1 MIRGR
6 RRTLKPGWLI
16 TAVAA
21 GGAIAIASAVLA
33 FPPTFD
39 RETLRK
45 ALVLVVLTAL
55 SELISIRFS
64 HGESGELL
72 TLFELAVVADVVL
85 LPPGLAV
92 LVSVLGLA
100 LCLAIQRRKAIKFA
114 FNLGQYALGVVPA
127 VALYEA
133 IGGGDFNSVRGLVAL
148 AIAMLAFTVINLVTI
163 SAIIAATTDQPLT
176 KVLMEE
182 RGLSVALGL
191 GNSAVGLVAVS
202 LYLTRPA
209 LLPAVLAP
217 TLALHMSFRG
227 WVKEKE
233 LHRQMEAETTKLGR
247 IVEHSSE
254 GIVLADADGSVV
266 LWSPSMERVTGVPA
280 EEAVGKAVSYLLRG
294 RDNFGRPISVD
305 VASKAEPGEIEII
318 ATDGS
323 VRWLRVQH
331 GPGFDDRGNLDFD
344 VLVVTDVTRQREVD
358 KLKDDFISTV
368 SHELR
373 TPLTPIKGYA
383 SLLLRRMDEIP
394 VERRREALQ
403 SILERADHMHRLV
416 EDLLLASR
424 VANSGERRLPEVTRQ
439 AVDVGHIAEKAV
451 RSFVIAHPLRE
462 FRVEA
467 AGDVVALGD
476 PIRIEQIVANLVSNA
491 IKFSDEGAPV
501 DIDVEREGVEV
512 RLRVRDGGRGI
523 PADKYEQIFEK
534 FKRLEDPLRME
545 TGGAGL
551 GLFIVRQLARAMGGE
566 ATVESEL
573 GKGSTFTVTL
583 PVSAAGA
590 GVGQSGVGPERRETD
605 LAG

>member
-1 MIRGR
+1 MQRGR
-6 RRTLKPGWLI
+6 WRTPGTGSLI
-16 TAVAA
+16 AAVA
-21 GGAIAIASAVLA
+21 GGGALAIAIAVLA
-33 FPPTFD
+33 YPPPLHGTV
-39 RETLRK
+39 LKK
-45 ALVLVVLTAL
+45 ALILVVLTAM
-55 SELISIRFS
+55 SELISIRLQ
-64 HGESGELL
+64 HGQSAELL
-72 TLFELAVVADVVL
+72 TLFELAVVADMVL
-85 LPPGLAV
+85 LPASVAV
-92 LVSVLGLA
+92 LVSVVGLA
-100 LCLAIQRRKAIKFA
+100 LALVVQRKTPKKFA
-114 FNLGQYALGVVPA
+114 FNIGQYALGVVPA
-127 VALYEA
+127 VAVYHG
-133 IGGGDFNSVRGLVAL
+133 IGHGEFGSVRGLIAL
-148 AIAMLAFTVINLVTI
+148 TAGMFLFTLINLVSI
-163 SAIIAATTDQPLT
+163 SAIIAATTDTALM
-176 KVLMEE
+176 KVFVEE
-182 RGLSVALGL
+182 QKLSIALGL
-191 GNSAVGLVAVS
+191 GNSAVGMVAVS

-227 WVKEKE
+227 WVQEKE
-233 LHRQMEAETTKLGR
+233 LHRQMEEETNKLGR

-254 GIVLADADGSVV
+254 GIVLADADGTVV
-266 LWSPSMERVTGVPA
+266 LWSPSMERMTGVT
-280 EEAVGKAVSYLLRG
+280 EVEAVGKSMAYLLRG
-294 RDNFGRPISVD
+294 RDNFGRPVSMD
-305 VASKAEPGEIEII
+305 VSSGGEPTDLEIV

-331 GPGFDDRGNLDFD
+331 GPGFDGRGQLSFD

-383 SLLLRRMDEIP
+383 SLMLRRGDEIP
-394 VERRREALQ
+394 PERRREALQ

-424 VANSGERRLPEVTRQ
+424 VANTGERRLPEVGRQ
-439 AVDVGHIAEKAV
+439 AVDVGHVAEKAL

-462 FRVEA
+462 FRLEA
-467 AGDVVALGD
+467 EEGAIALGD

-491 IKFSDEGAPV
+491 IKFSDEGTP
-501 DIDVEREGVEV
+501 IDLEIVREGVSV
-512 RLRVRDGGRGI
+512 HIKVRDTGRGI
-523 PADKYEQIFEK
+523 PADKFEEVFEK

-583 PVSAAGA
+583 TVSSNAAA
-590 GVGQSGVGPERRETD
+590 AAVAPPERRTSD

>member
-1 MIRGR
+1 MQRGR
-6 RRTLKPGWLI
+6 WRTPGTGSLI
-16 TAVAA
+16 ATVAV
-21 GGAIAIASAVLA
+21 GGAIAIAAAVLA
-33 FPPTFD
+33 YPPPLHGMV
-39 RETLRK
+39 LRR
-45 ALVLVVLTAL
+45 AVILAVLTAM
-55 SELISIRFS
+55 SEIISIRLQ
-64 HGESGELL
+64 HGESAELL
-72 TLFELAVVADVVL
+72 TLFELAVVADMVL
-85 LPPGLAV
+85 LPASVAV
-92 LVSVLGLA
+92 LVSVTGLA
-100 LCLAIQRRKAIKFA
+100 LALIVQRKPPKKFV
-114 FNLGQYALGVVPA
+114 FNIGQYALGVVPA
-127 VALYEA
+127 VAVYHGFGHGEFGSA
-133 IGGGDFNSVRGLVAL
+133 RGLIAL
-148 AIAMLAFTVINLVTI
+148 TAGMALFTLINLVSI
-163 SAIIAATTDQPLT
+163 SAIIAATTDTPLM
-176 KVLMEE
+176 KVFAEE
-182 RGLSVALGL
+182 QKLSIALGL

-227 WVKEKE
+227 WVQEKE
-233 LHRQMEAETTKLGR
+233 LHRQMEEETTKLGR

-254 GIVLADADGSVV
+254 GIVLADADGTVV
-266 LWSPSMERVTGVPA
+266 LWSPSMERMTGVT
-280 EEAVGKAVSYLLRG
+280 ELEAVGKSMAYLLRG
-294 RDNFGRPISVD
+294 RDNFGRPVSMD
-305 VASKAEPGEIEII
+305 VATGGEPTDLEIV

-331 GPGFDDRGNLDFD
+331 GPGYDARGQLSFD

-383 SLLLRRMDEIP
+383 SLMLRRMDEIP

-424 VANSGERRLPEVTRQ
+424 VANTGERRLPEVGRQ
-439 AVDVGHIAEKAV
+439 AVDVGHMAEKAL

-462 FRVEA
+462 FRLEA
-467 AGDVVALGD
+467 AEGAVALGD

-491 IKFSDEGAPV
+491 IKFSDEGTPI
-501 DIDVEREGVEV
+501 DIEIAREGVAVEIK
-512 RLRVRDGGRGI
+512 VRDYGRGI
-523 PADKYEQIFEK
+523 PADKFDEVFEK

-551 GLFIVRQLARAMGGE
+551 GLFIVRQLARAMGGDVR
-566 ATVESEL
+566 VESEL
-573 GKGSTFTVTL
+573 GRGSTFTVTL
-583 PVSAAGA
+583 TVSNSAAA
-590 GVGQSGVGPERRETD
+590 AVAPPERRASD

>member
-1 MIRGR
+1 MKRGR
-6 RRTLKPGWLI
+6 GRTPGTSSLI
-16 TAVAA
+16 AAVA
-21 GGAIAIASAVLA
+21 GGGALAIAISVLA
-33 FPPTFD
+33 YPPPLHGGV
-39 RETLRK
+39 LRK
-45 ALVLVVLTAL
+45 ALILVVLTAM
-55 SELISIRFS
+55 SELISIRLQ
-64 HGESGELL
+64 HGQSAELL
-72 TLFELAVVADVVL
+72 TLFELAVVADMVL
-85 LPPGLAV
+85 LPASVAV
-92 LVSVLGLA
+92 VVSVTGLA
-100 LCLAIQRRKAIKFA
+100 LALIVQRKPPKKFV
-114 FNLGQYALGVVPA
+114 FNIGQYALGVVPA
-127 VALYEA
+127 VAVYHG
-133 IGGGDFNSVRGLVAL
+133 IGHGEFGSARGLVAL
-148 AIAMLAFTVINLVTI
+148 TAGMFLFTLINLVSI
-163 SAIIAATTDQPLT
+163 SAIIAATTDAPLF
-176 KVLMEE
+176 KVFAEE
-182 RGLSVALGL
+182 QKLSIALGL
-191 GNSAVGLVAVS
+191 GNSAVGMVAVS

-227 WVKEKE
+227 WVQEKE
-233 LHRQMEAETTKLGR
+233 LHRQMEEETNKLGR

-254 GIVLADADGSVV
+254 GIVLADADGTVV
-266 LWSPSMERVTGVPA
+266 LWSPSMERMTGVT
-280 EEAVGKAVSYLLRG
+280 EKEAVGKAMAYLLRG
-294 RDNFGRPISVD
+294 RDNFGRPVSMD
-305 VASKAEPGEIEII
+305 VSSGGEPTDLEIV

-331 GPGFDDRGNLDFD
+331 GPGFDGRGQLSFD

-383 SLLLRRMDEIP
+383 SLLLRRNDENP
-394 VERRREALQ
+394 AERRREALQ

-424 VANSGERRLPEVTRQ
+424 VATTGERRLPEVGRQ
-439 AVDVGHIAEKAV
+439 AVDVGHVAEKAL

-462 FRVEA
+462 FRLDA
-467 AGDVVALGD
+467 ADGAVALGD

-501 DIDVEREGVEV
+501 DVEIAREGVSV
-512 RLRVRDGGRGI
+512 QIKVHDTGRGI
-523 PADKYEQIFEK
+523 PADKHDEIFEK

-551 GLFIVRQLARAMGGE
+551 GLFIVRQLARAMGGDVS
-566 ATVESEL
+566 VESVL

-583 PVSAAGA
+583 TVSSSSVPAVA
-590 GVGQSGVGPERRETD
+590 PPDRRASD